1 MTLLDRWA
9 SLFAEPGE
17 AVTAAGDDLI
27 ARWSE
32 PHRRYHTVDHLTRM
46 LDVVDAYA
54 SHATDPTAVR
64 LACWFHDAIYDPT
77 RPDNEERS
85 AELAASMLGALG
97 VPAYEVLRLIR
108 LTSIHEVSPGDRN
121 GELIADADL
130 AILATEPHV
139 YADYARQVR
148 DEYVFVSDADFRQG
162 RTTILRRFLD
172 RPAIYRMP
180 TTHARWEA
188 QARANI
194 TAEIDALAAA
204 DRNG

>member
-130 AILATEPHV
+130 AILANEPHV

-148 DEYVFVSDADFRQG
+148 DEYSFVPDADFRPG
-162 RTTILRRFLD
+162 RTAILRRFLD

-180 TTHARWEA
+180 ITHARWEA

-194 TAEIDALAAA
+194 TAELDALAAA